1 MLRDQILQL
10 VNNERMKVGLNP
22 LMYRP
27 DILPASDLRAKESS
41 ATWSHTRPDGSP
53 YYTADDKIYGENL
66 SRGFKTATEI
76 VQAWMQSDSHRKVM
90 LDPKYHG
97 GCVGVHKN
105 KDLFVSLEL
114 TK

>member
-10 VNNERMKVGLNP
+10 VNNERKKAGLNP
-22 LMYRP
+22 LIYRS

-41 ATWSHTRPDGSP
+41 TAWSHTRPDGSP
-53 YYTADDKIYGENL
+53 YYTANDNIYGENL
-66 SRGFKTATEI
+66 SKGFKTASEI
-76 VQAWMQSDSHRKVM
+76 VAAWMNSPTHRKVM
-90 LDPKYHG
+90 LDPRYSG

-114 TK
+114 TR